1 MRLPMDKRIGEGIG
15 HFGDFQYEI
24 YFKPLQG
31 ILRRLPVDF
40 GNWRRTT
47 AAMTPS
53 VLNYVQR

>member
-1 MRLPMDKRIGEGIG
+1 MDKRIGEGIG